1 MSKSMDK
8 EFNKNRVTR
17 KVNDV
22 WVSSYFTLKE
32 FQSSD
37 TKTVMIDPKVLR
49 CMDKLQRAS
58 DTRIIITS
66 GYRTPAH
73 NEKVGG
79 AKKSLHMRG
88 MAVDCYQQDRT
99 TRHDM
104 YALAERGLGADFTT
118 AIIYKGHVHF
128 DVRYDGL
135 GLRYAK

>member
-1 MSKSMDK
+1 MEKLGIYDSSK
-8 EFNKNRVTR
+8 VR
-17 KVNDV
+17 KINDV

-32 FQSSD
+32 FQSPD

-49 CMDKLQRAS
+49 CLDNLQRAS

-79 AKKSLHMRG
+79 AKRSFHMKG
-88 MAVDCYQQDRT
+88 MAIDCYQQE
-99 TRHDM
+99 HFGKENM
-104 YALAERGLGADFTT
+104 LALAKRGLEAEFTT

-128 DVRYDGL
+128 DVRTKASGFGL
-135 GLRYAK
+135 KYAK